1 MKNIYFISDIH
12 LDPNN
17 SDVTNKFL
25 DFISEKSSDMK
36 ELYIL
41 GDLFEFWID
50 DKYDIEQNNI
60 IITTLNGI
68 TKKGTKVYLTHGNRD
83 FLIGKKFTKI
93 TNIEI
98 LPENFILYLDEKKIL
113 ITHGDLLCTDD
124 VDYQKFRKFIRNKL
138 TLKIFNLLNNKVKT
152 KIASF
157 LRGKS
162 KKLTSQKPDN
172 IMDVNDDTVSYF
184 YNKFDTNIII
194 HGHTHRKNI
203 HVTKANGESFT
214 RYVLGDWHNSPSYI
228 VYKDSKI
235 ELLDIWRN

>member
-17 SDVTNKFL
+17 SEVTNR
-25 DFISEKSSDMK
+25 FINFIHNQSADMK

-50 DKYDIEQNNI
+50 DKYDITQNNLI
-60 IITTLNGI
+60 ISTL
-68 TKKGTKVYLTHGNRD
+68 KKISEDGTKIFLMHGNRD
-83 FLIGKKFTKI
+83 FLVGKKFTKM
-93 TNIEI
+93 TNIQI
-98 LPENFILYLDEKKIL
+98 LPENFILNINGTKIL

-138 TLKIFNLLNNKVKT
+138 TLKIFNLLSNNIKI
-152 KIASF
+152 KIASY

-162 KKLTSQKPDN
+162 KKITSQKPEN
-172 IMDVNDDTVSYF
+172 IMDVNQEEVFSF
-184 YNKFDTNIII
+184 YQKFKTNIII

-203 HVTKANGESFT
+203 HKTKNNGVDYT
-214 RYVLGDWHNSPSYI
+214 RYVLGDWHNAPSYI
-228 VYKDSKI
+228 IFKNNKI
-235 ELLDIWRN
+235 QLCDI

>member
-1 MKNIYFISDIH
+1 MNNIYFISDIH

-17 SDVTNKFL
+17 SEVTDKFIN
-25 DFISEKSSDMK
+25 FILEKSPDMK

-60 IITTLNGI
+60 IIETLNNVS
-68 TKKGTKVYLTHGNRD
+68 KKGTKVFLTHGNRD

-98 LPENFILYLDEKKIL
+98 LPENYILCLNDTRIL

-124 VDYQKFRKFIRNKL
+124 IDYQKFRKFIRNKL
-138 TLKIFNLLNNKVKT
+138 TLKIFNLLNNNIKNKV
-152 KIASF
+152 ASY

-162 KKLTSQKPDN
+162 KKITSQKPDN
-172 IMDVNDDTVSYF
+172 IMDVNYKTVLSF
-184 YNKFDTNIII
+184 FKKFKTNIII
-194 HGHTHRKNI
+194 HGHTHRKDI
-203 HVTKANGESFT
+203 HETKNDGEKYF
-214 RYVLGDWHNSPSYI
+214 RYVLGDWHNAPSYI
-228 VYKDSKI
+228 IYKNNKI
-235 ELLDIWRN
+235 ELLDI